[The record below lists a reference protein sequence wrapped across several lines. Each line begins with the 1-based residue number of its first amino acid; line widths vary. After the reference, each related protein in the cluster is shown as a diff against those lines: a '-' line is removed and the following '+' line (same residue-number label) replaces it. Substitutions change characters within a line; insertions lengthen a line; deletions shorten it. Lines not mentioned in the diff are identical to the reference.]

1 MNHFIGFSQIYDIEL
16 CDRLIEHHKKSN
28 HQHPGYSWRDN
39 IQQCGVDK
47 TIKDSVDVDLY
58 PADQLYSTYVEELI
72 AASKKYIT
80 QFPYSEKTGQ
90 WGLVELPIIQY
101 YPLGGGYH
109 HWHTERATAV
119 APMCHRHLAFMTY
132 LNDVDDQG
140 ETEFFHQK
148 IKVSPKKGLT
158 LIWPADWTYTHRGI
172 ASATQEK
179 YIITGWFSFIEPDPA

>member
-1 MNHFIGFSQIYDIEL
+1 MENFIGFSQVYDIAL

-39 IQQCGVDK
+39 IQQCDVDK

-101 YPLGGGYH
+101 YPPGGGYH
-109 HWHTERATAV
+109 RWHTERATAV
-119 APMCHRHLAFMTY
+119 TPMCHRHLAFMTY
-132 LNDVDDQG
+132 LNDVGDQG

-172 ASATQEK
+172 ASATEEK
-179 YIITGWFSFIEPDPA
+179 YIITGWFSFIEPESA

>member
-1 MNHFIGFSQIYDIEL
+1 MDHFIGFSQIYDIAL

-39 IQQCGVDK
+39 IQQCDVDK

-101 YPLGGGYH
+101 YPPGGGYH
-109 HWHTERATAV
+109 RWHTERATAV
-119 APMCHRHLAFMTY
+119 SPMCHRHLAFMTY
-132 LNDVDDQG
+132 LNDVGDQG

-172 ASATQEK
+172 ASATEEK
-179 YIITGWFSFIEPDPA
+179 YIITGWFSFIEPESA